1 MTSDELAFDL
11 EGDDEI
17 LFAEEESETHSGRP
31 PWPILVVDDEEDVH
45 SMTSLLLADVQFQ
58 DRRFE
63 LISSLTAANA
73 RNILQDRRDIAVILL
88 DVVMEE
94 DDAGLKLVHWI
105 RNELGNH
112 DVRII
117 LRTGQPGQAPQR
129 DVIVGYDI
137 NDYKSKAELS
147 AEGLFTA
154 VIAALRA
161 YDYIMSIETKVA
173 ERTHE
178 LRESRE
184 QMRAILES
192 SPVGVCAYD
201 ETGAITVCNDRLVHL
216 LGVSKD
222 RLTGA
227 SIAELFVDPG
237 PDPEHAPEN
246 APENAESHELHWTY
260 FRRQLR
266 DAEVRLRRADGSSF
280 WALVSVDPATL
291 DGRPV
296 YLAWIYDI
304 TRRKLAERQMEIAKE
319 QAEQAT
325 SAKSAF
331 LATMSHE
338 IRTPMNGVL
347 GMLELLERTPLDAGQ
362 LDTVATMRES
372 ATSLL
377 RIIDD
382 ILDFSKIEAGKMD
395 LEMVP
400 ISVPALVE
408 GVADTLA
415 PGARGKGLSLLTYVD
430 PSIPPDLMGD
440 PVRLRQILFNLGGN
454 AIKFTEKGRVI
465 VRASLTGKG
474 DGWARLRI
482 EVTDTGIGI
491 SEAARRRLF
500 QPFTQ
505 AESST
510 TRRFGGTGL
519 GLSICRRLV
528 SLMGGEIGVDSTP
541 GHGSTFWVDLTLNVA
556 AAPVAVASGAP
567 ADPDLSGLT
576 VLIGLPEE
584 MERSFVSCYLETAGA
599 RVLPAAEP
607 CALAEQ
613 ARLAQAEG
621 RALDVVVV
629 DEALHTPAAARDP
642 QLLGRR
648 SGEPQVPTVLLYD
661 PAAGCLRFPDGPIPV
676 TRPVR
681 RSVLVRAVA
690 IAAGR
695 AAADADTPS
704 VPAAQP
710 AGAAPSTPAVAP
722 VRAPAPARSNDPP
735 PPSLEEAHAQ
745 GRLILVA
752 EDNPINR
759 KVLLMQLHSLG
770 HTAELTNG
778 GAEALAALQSGK
790 RYALL
795 LTDIQMPEI
804 DGFELTRRV
813 RTGERLTGAH
823 LPIIAITANTA
834 AGDLEQ
840 YGAAGIDDVLSK
852 PLDLA
857 QLGAALARHMP
868 AAPAP
873 APSEPSTTAPAPAVD
888 APPAIEP
895 PIVELPAIDLT
906 VLRQL
911 CGDDHDLMVELLGD
925 FVAVARSIADELA
938 TAMAAHDPARV
949 RGCAHNLKGCSR
961 NAGAKTLGNAA
972 QALEHAAGSNEPW
985 PRVAAL
991 AKDVAA
997 ALADVEAFV
1006 QTV

>member
-1 MTSDELAFDL
+1 MTSDELAFDP

-17 LFAEEESETHSGRP
+17 LFAEEEGETHSGRP

-63 LISSLTAANA
+63 LIGSLTAANA

-94 DDAGLKLVHWI
+94 DDAGLKLIHWI

-184 QMRAILES
+184 QMSAILES
-192 SPVGVCAYD
+192 SPVGVCAYE

-216 LGVSKD
+216 LGVSKE

-237 PDPEHAPEN
+237 SDSEDIPED
-246 APENAESHELHWTY
+246 AEAHELHWTY

-266 DAEVRLRRADGSSF
+266 DAEVRVRRADGSSF
-280 WALVSVDPATL
+280 WALVSVDPTTL

-362 LDTVATMRES
+362 QDTVATMRES

-382 ILDFSKIEAGKMD
+382 ILDFSKIEAGRMD
-395 LEMVP
+395 LEAVP

-408 GVADTLA
+408 GVAETLA
-415 PGARGKGLSLLTYVD
+415 PGARGKDLSLLTYVD
-430 PSIPPDLMGD
+430 PSIPPGLMGD

-454 AIKFTEKGRVI
+454 AIKFTEKGRVV
-465 VRASLTGKG
+465 VRASLAGRG

-541 GHGSTFWVDLTLNVA
+541 GDGSTFWVDLTLPL
-556 AAPVAVASGAP
+556 AAPAATADMANGAP

-576 VLIGLPEE
+576 VLIGLPED
-584 MERSFVSCYLETAGA
+584 MERSFVSCYLEAAGA
-599 RVLPAAEP
+599 RVLPAGEP
-607 CALAEQ
+607 GALAKL
-613 ARLAQAEG
+613 ARAAQAEG
-621 RALDVVVV
+621 RTLDVVVV
-629 DEALHTPAAARDP
+629 DEALHTPAAAQEP

-648 SGEPQVPTVLLYD
+648 SGEPQVPSVLLHD
-661 PAAGCLRFPDGPIPV
+661 PAAGGQRLPDGPIPV
-676 TRPVR
+676 SRPVR
-681 RSVLVRAVA
+681 RAVLVRAVA
-690 IAAGR
+690 VAAGR
-695 AAADADTPS
+695 AAADADTPG
-704 VPAAQP
+704 
-710 AGAAPSTPAVAP
+710 GADPSTPAAAT
-722 VRAPAPARSNDPP
+722 VRAAVRTPGPARSNDPP
-735 PPSLEEAHAQ
+735 PPSLEEAHAR

-778 GAEALAALQSGK
+778 GAEALVALQSGK

-813 RTGERLTGAH
+813 RAGERLTGAH
-823 LPIIAITANTA
+823 LPIIAITANAA

-868 AAPAP
+868 AAPAIEIP
-873 APSEPSTTAPAPAVD
+873 PPAPAPAAAPSPAVD
-888 APPAIEP
+888 LA
-895 PIVELPAIDLT
+895 

-911 CGDDHDLMVELLGD
+911 CGDDQDLMVELLGD
-925 FVAVARSIADELA
+925 FVAVNRSIADELA
-938 TAMAAHDPARV
+938 AAMAAQDRVRV

-972 QALEHAAGSNEPW
+972 QALEHAAGNNEPW

-991 AKDVAA
+991 ADNVAA
-997 ALADVEAFV
+997 ALADVEAFI

>member
-1 MTSDELAFDL
+1 MTDEAVALDA
-11 EGDDEI
+11 DDEI
-17 LFAEEESETHSGRP
+17 LFAEEEGETASPRP
-31 PWPILVVDDEEDVH
+31 PWPILVVDDEADVH

-58 DRRFE
+58 GRPLD

-73 RNILQDRRDIAVILL
+73 RAILQERRDIAVILL

-105 RNELGNH
+105 RSELGNR

-137 NDYKSKAELS
+137 NDYKSKADLS

-161 YDYIMSIETKVA
+161 YDYIMAIETKVE

-178 LRESRE
+178 LRQSRE
-184 QMRAILES
+184 QMRAVLES
-192 SPVGVCAYD
+192 SPVGVCAFD
-201 ETGAITVCNDRLVHL
+201 EDGIITVCNDRLVNL
-216 LGVSKD
+216 VGVAKD

-227 SIAELFVDPG
+227 AIGGLIVEQEEDG
-237 PDPEHAPEN
+237 T
-246 APENAESHELHWTY
+246 HEVHETHWTA

-266 DAEVRLRRADGSSF
+266 DAEVKLRRADGSTF
-280 WALVSVDPATL
+280 WALVSVDPTL
-291 DGRPV
+291 FDGKPV

-347 GMLELLERTPLDAGQ
+347 GMLELLERTNLDAGQ

-395 LEMVP
+395 LEQVP
-400 ISVPALVE
+400 VSVPALVE

-415 PGARGKGLSLLTYVD
+415 PAARSKGLSLLTYVD
-430 PSIPPDLMGD
+430 PSIPPDLIGD

-454 AIKFTEKGRVI
+454 AIKFTESGRIV
-465 VRASLTGKG
+465 VRASLAGQG

-491 SEAARRRLF
+491 SETARRRLF

-528 SLMGGEIGVDSTP
+528 ALMGGEIGVDSAP
-541 GHGSTFWVDLTLNVA
+541 GDGSTFWVDLTLAVAGAALA
-556 AAPVAVASGAP
+556 AAHPP
-567 ADPDLSGLT
+567 DIDLSGLT

-599 RVLPAAEP
+599 RVLPAGEAST
-607 CALAEQ
+607 LAEQ
-613 ARLAQAEG
+613 ARTAQAAG

-629 DEALHTPAAARDP
+629 DEALHTPAAAQAP
-642 QLLGRR
+642 QVLGRR
-648 SGEPQVPTVLLYD
+648 SGEPRVPTVLLYD
-661 PAAGCLRFPDGPIPV
+661 PSTGAARLSEGPIPV
-676 TRPVR
+676 SRPVR

-690 IAAGR
+690 VAAGR
-695 AAADADTPS
+695 AAQDNEPPAPPTPT
-704 VPAAQP
+704 VLAQP
-710 AGAAPSTPAVAP
+710 AAPRPAPSTLPTV
-722 VRAPAPARSNDPP
+722 PP
-735 PPSLEEAHAQ
+735 SSLEEAHAQ

-752 EDNPINR
+752 EDNAINR
-759 KVLLMQLHSLG
+759 KVLQMQLNSLG
-770 HTAELTNG
+770 YTAEMTNG
-778 GAEALAALQSGK
+778 GAEALAALETR

-795 LTDIQMPEI
+795 LTDIQMPEV

-813 RTGERLTGAH
+813 RLAERETGLH
-823 LPIIAITANTA
+823 LPIVAITANAAPADIESYYA
-834 AGDLEQ
+834 AGMD
-840 YGAAGIDDVLSK
+840 GVLSK
-852 PLDLA
+852 PLDLG

-868 AAPAP
+868 AAAAP
-873 APSEPSTTAPAPAVD
+873 APTAPAPAA
-888 APPAIEP
+888 APPAETP
-895 PIVELPAIDLT
+895 PPLELDS
-906 VLRQL
+906 LRQL
-911 CGDDHDLMVELLGD
+911 CGDDPDLVQELLGD
-925 FVAVARSIADELA
+925 FVTVSRSIAGDLA
-938 TAMAAHDPARV
+938 EALASQDPVRL

-961 NAGAKTLGNAA
+961 NAGAKILGNAA
-972 QALEHAAGSNEPW
+972 QALEQAANGGAPW
-985 PRVAAL
+985 DRVTAL
-991 AKDVAA
+991 AEAVET
-997 ALADVEAFV
+997 ALRDVERYVA
-1006 QTV
+1006 TL

>member
-1 MTSDELAFDL
+1 MTGDTLAL
-11 EGDDEI
+11 ESDDEI
-17 LFAEEESETHSGRP
+17 LFAEEDGEAVSTRP
-31 PWPILVVDDEEDVH
+31 PWPILVVDDEQDVH

-58 DRRFE
+58 DRR
-63 LISSLTAANA
+63 LSLLGAMTAAEA
-73 RNILQDRRDIAVILL
+73 RSILSDRRDIAVVLL

-105 RNELGNH
+105 RNELENR

-137 NDYKSKAELS
+137 NDYKSKADLS

-178 LRESRE
+178 LRQSRE

-201 ETGAITVCNDRLVHL
+201 ADGAIAVCNDRLVNL
-216 LGVSKD
+216 LGVPKD
-222 RLTGA
+222 RLNGA
-227 SIAELFVDPG
+227 SIGDLFVDAG
-237 PDPEHAPEN
+237 DEEVQ
-246 APENAESHELHWTY
+246 ETHWTF

-266 DAEVRLRRADGSSF
+266 DAEVRLRRADGSTF
-280 WALVSVDPATL
+280 WALVSVDPTQL

-296 YLAWIYDI
+296 FLAWVYDI

-347 GMLELLERTPLDAGQ
+347 GMLELLERTQLDAGQ
-362 LDTVATMRES
+362 QDTLATMRES

-395 LEMVP
+395 LEQVP
-400 ISVPALVE
+400 ISVPALIE

-415 PGARGKGLSLLTYVD
+415 PAARNKGLVLLTYVD
-430 PSIPPDLMGD
+430 PAIPQTLLGD

-454 AIKFTEKGRVI
+454 AIKFTEAGRI
-465 VRASLTGKG
+465 VVQASLAGME

-482 EVTDTGIGI
+482 DVTDTGIGI
-491 SEAARRRLF
+491 AEAARKRLF

-541 GHGSTFWVDLTLNVA
+541 GCGSTFWVDLTLGETTA
-556 AAPVAVASGAP
+556 AMPLPETPQPDA
-567 ADPDLSGLT
+567 DLSGLT
-576 VLIGLPEE
+576 VLIGLPED

-599 RVLPAAEP
+599 RVLPAGEP
-607 CALAEQ
+607 SALAAQ
-613 ARLAQAEG
+613 ARMAQASGQEV
-621 RALDVVVV
+621 DVVVV
-629 DEALHTPAAARDP
+629 DEGLHTPAAAQAP
-642 QLLGRR
+642 QVLGRR
-648 SGEPQVPTVLLYD
+648 SGEPQVPTVLLCH
-661 PAAGCLRFPDGPIPV
+661 PASGLSRAPEGAIPV
-676 TRPVR
+676 SRPVR
-681 RSVLVRAVA
+681 RSVLLRAVA
-690 IAAGR
+690 VAAGR
-695 AAADADTPS
+695 ALAEGDGDASTTAG
-704 VPAAQP
+704 PARFS
-710 AGAAPSTPAVAP
+710 AAPHPLQTAA
-722 VRAPAPARSNDPP
+722 P
-735 PPSLEEAHAQ
+735 PPSLEEAEAQ

-759 KVLLMQLHSLG
+759 KVLLMQLNSLG
-770 HTAELTNG
+770 YTAELTNG
-778 GAEALAALQSGK
+778 GAEALAAANAK

-795 LTDIQMPEI
+795 LTDIQMPEV
-804 DGFELTRRV
+804 DGFELTRRI
-813 RTGERLTGAH
+813 RAAERNTGTH
-823 LPIIAITANTA
+823 LPIIAITANA
-834 AGDLEQ
+834 APTDIERYHATGMD
-840 YGAAGIDDVLSK
+840 GVLGK
-852 PLDLA
+852 PLNLT
-857 QLGAALARHMP
+857 QLGAALARFLP
-868 AAPAP
+868 PAP
-873 APSEPSTTAPAPAVD
+873 ADQTLSTESPPTAPRPVEAAPKAE
-888 APPAIEP
+888 AARENA
-895 PIVELPAIDLT
+895 LPAIDLT
-906 VLRQL
+906 SLRQL
-911 CGDDHDLMVELLGD
+911 CGDDRTLIQELLND
-925 FVAVARSIADELA
+925 FVTVSRSIGRDLA
-938 TAMAAHDPARV
+938 AALAAQDAIRL

-961 NAGAKTLGNAA
+961 NAGAKALGNAA
-972 QALEHAAGSNEPW
+972 QELEHAAAAESPW
-985 PRVAAL
+985 PRLAGLAAVVDAAL
-991 AKDVAA
+991 EDV
-997 ALADVEAFV
+997 DRFV
-1006 QTV
+1006 RDF